1 MDEMIIKTKR
11 GLYGRVNVTLPLPI
25 KTTMLALQKK
35 SGMKKA
41 EFLRLALT
49 TGFLELSKGIVPS
62 NADQSGNM
70 AQERPFLV
78 LDKDGRPAPMP
89 DGGLSYNKG

>member
-11 GLYGRVNVTLPLPI
+11 GLYGRVNVTLPLTI
-25 KTTMLALQKK
+25 KTTMLDLQKR

-49 TGFLELSKGIVPS
+49 TGFLELSKGITPS
-62 NADQSGNM
+62 NADQTGNQ
-70 AQERPFLV
+70 AQERPLLGV
-78 LDKDGRPAPMP
+78 SEDGRPVPLP
-89 DGGLSYNKG
+89 DAGLS